1 MRCYAKLHTTMA
13 AFGFKA
19 HDSTKRAAAGILPC
33 RCSFGGDEGCE
44 TMKEAENILTAGGDA
59 EMMSDS
65 TLQKLIDYLKSVKGW
80 TDAKIVELLEH
91 ITK

>member
-1 MRCYAKLHTTMA
+1 
-13 AFGFKA
+13 
-19 HDSTKRAAAGILPC
+19 
-33 RCSFGGDEGCE
+33 
-44 TMKEAENILTAGGDA
+44 MKEAENILTAGGDA

-80 TDAKIVELLEH
+80 TDSEVVALLEN

>member
-1 MRCYAKLHTTMA
+1 
-13 AFGFKA
+13 
-19 HDSTKRAAAGILPC
+19 
-33 RCSFGGDEGCE
+33 
-44 TMKEAENILTAGGDA
+44 MKEAENILTAGGDA

>member
-1 MRCYAKLHTTMA
+1 
-13 AFGFKA
+13 
-19 HDSTKRAAAGILPC
+19 
-33 RCSFGGDEGCE
+33 
-44 TMKEAENILTAGGDA
+44 MKEAETFRPIGDDA

-80 TDAKIVELLEH
+80 TDSEVVAMLEN